1 MIELRKAGL
10 GRERV
15 RIDDEGVARGRAAV
29 RWQEIDD
36 YRIEIRHVQSSPGV
50 FYLVEMLGAVLMWRD
65 AKDAMDGV
73 HRLHFGL
80 ELFSTSGGRVAF
92 DWRFRDATAA
102 MRRVLDRIAGRLAE
116 AARAE
121 IDTGG
126 RVQLGPLALAAHA
139 LAWDGREPLA
149 REAVEAVELF
159 DSTPVALR
167 VMKRGKVL
175 PYAQAPT
182 RAIPN
187 LCAALDLAA
196 SLGYPVRGR
205 ELIAPIVA

>member
-1 MIELRKAGL
+1 VELRTSGL
-10 GRERV
+10 GRARV
-15 RIDDEGVARGRAAV
+15 RIDDEGVTRGRTTI

-36 YRIEIRHVQSSPGV
+36 YRLEIRLVQRSPSV
-50 FYLVEMLGAVLMWRD
+50 FYLVEMLGALLMWRD

-80 ELFSTSGGRVAF
+80 EVSAVNGNRVEF

-102 MRRVLDRIAGRLAE
+102 MRSVLERIAGRLAE
-116 AARAE
+116 AARA
-121 IDTGG
+121 DLDARG
-126 RVQLGPLALAAHA
+126 RVQLGPLALAAQA

-182 RAIPN
+182 RDIPN
-187 LCAALDLAA
+187 LCAVLDLAA

-205 ELIAPIVA
+205 ELIAPVVA